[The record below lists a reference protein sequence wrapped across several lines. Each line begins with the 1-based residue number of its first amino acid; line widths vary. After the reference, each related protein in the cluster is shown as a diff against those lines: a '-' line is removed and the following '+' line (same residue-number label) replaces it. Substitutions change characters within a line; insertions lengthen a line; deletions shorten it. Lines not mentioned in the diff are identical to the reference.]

1 MNPHQL
7 GTWNMRKLIT
17 GVDPGIT
24 CGVAILTLD
33 GSPVFVGSK
42 RDWAPHDLLQVVL
55 DLGETIIVAGD
66 VSPAPELVEK
76 FSKHLN
82 AVLFT
87 PPLPVSTSEKQHLA
101 RTYAVQHEL
110 ELTNAHEVD
119 ALAAAIKAYQHYKN
133 KFEQVEAHVKEV
145 NAQVPVDEV
154 KALVVRGHSIK
165 KAIRSLLPK
174 PEEAEPLITAE
185 PKTSQEERLRILVEE
200 LKAKVFHERQTA
212 ERLRASNKDLRRQI
226 EELRQEIS
234 RLQQKIDEVKSEKT
248 LEIQRERE
256 HQRLQDEINLLKERF
271 SSSLFQLDEYKQRF
285 DALKRVRELESK
297 GELIL
302 LKPIEAFTKEGL
314 EKAFQLYEIKPKDSV
329 MLLNASGGGATTAEA
344 LAKRGVKIVVTCTSM
359 AHHAQEAFLKHG
371 IPIVFADKVEIEWI
385 EGYPYAKASSL
396 KKALENLR
404 KEETTETL
412 KQLET
417 IVKEYREERKDK
429 GP

>member
-1 MNPHQL
+1 
-7 GTWNMRKLIT
+7 MRKLIT

>member
-234 RLQQKIDEVKSEKT
+234 RLKQKIDEVKSEKT

>member
-1 MNPHQL
+1 
-7 GTWNMRKLIT
+7 MRKLIT

-42 RDWAPHDLLQVVL
+42 RDWAPHDLLQAVL
-55 DLGETIIVAGD
+55 EFGETIIVAGD

-87 PPLPVSTSEKQHLA
+87 PPISLSTSEKQHLA
-101 RTYAVQHEL
+101 RTYAEQHEL
-110 ELTNAHEVD
+110 ELRNAHEVD

-145 NAQVPVDEV
+145 NVSVPVDEV
-154 KALVVRGHSIK
+154 KTLVVRGHSIK

-174 PEEAEPLITAE
+174 PKEAEPLPTAE
-185 PKTSQEERLRILVEE
+185 LKTPREERLRMLVDK
-200 LKAKVFHERQTA
+200 LKTRVLRERQTT
-212 ERLRASNKDLRRQI
+212 ERLRASNKELRRQI

-234 RLQQKIDEVKSEKT
+234 RLQRKIEEVKSEQT

-256 HQRLQDEINLLKERF
+256 HQRLLDEINLLKERL
-271 SSSLFQLDEYKQRF
+271 SSSLFQLEEYKQRF

-297 GELIL
+297 GELVL
-302 LKPIEAFTKEGL
+302 LKPIEAFTREGL
-314 EKAFQLYEIKPKDSV
+314 EKAFQLYEIKPKDCV
-329 MLLNASGGGATTAEA
+329 MLLDASGGGATTAEM
-344 LAKRGVKIVVTCTSM
+344 LTKRGVKIVVTCTSM

-396 KKALENLR
+396 KKAVETLR
-404 KEETTETL
+404 KEEKTETL

-417 IVKEYREERKDK
+417 IVKEYREERKEK
-429 GP
+429 AP